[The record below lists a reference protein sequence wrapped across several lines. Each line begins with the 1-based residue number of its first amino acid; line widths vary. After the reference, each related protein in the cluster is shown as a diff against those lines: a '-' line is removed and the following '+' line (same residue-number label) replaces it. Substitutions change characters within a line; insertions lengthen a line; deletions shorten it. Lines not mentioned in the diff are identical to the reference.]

1 MLLTLPFIASSI
13 VMIFYAFN
21 FGEFNVLHEELK
33 ASLNLNGQADWD
45 NSIHIIGPNNEVNS
59 H

>member
-21 FGEFNVLHEELK
+21 FGEFNVFDEELK
-33 ASLNLNGQADWD
+33 ASLNDLADWD

>member
-21 FGEFNVLHEELK
+21 FGEFNVFDEELK
-33 ASLNLNGQADWD
+33 ASLNDLADWD

-59 H
+59 HL

>member
-1 MLLTLPFIASSI
+1 MMLTLPFIGSLI
-13 VMIFYAFN
+13 VGIFYAFN

-33 ASLNLNGQADWD
+33 ASLNGQADWD

-59 H
+59 HY